1 VIEDI
6 PKEKL
11 LELFGNLLAGRRME
25 EKLYEIY
32 RAGGSGMPWLHRGIG
47 EEAVII
53 GVCANLRKDD
63 YYLVT
68 ITRGRPC
75 LFARGYSFV
84 DCIASESF
92 KDLKEIGG
100 HNTYFDP
107 ELGNLGRSGTLGE
120 DTAIYTGAA
129 LSAKI
134 RGTDQVT
141 VCTIGDGAAS
151 RGPVHESMV
160 IASAWDLPIV
170 YLLQN
175 NQYGEGTSARRQTY
189 KNMEDISDR
198 AKAYGFPGVT
208 VDGNDVIEVYEVSK
222 EYIERARN
230 GGGPGLIVAETYRL
244 SGHSEGDTQTYRPK
258 GETEEWW
265 QKDPLPRY
273 TKRLM
278 DTGMITEE
286 YIDELDKQLMSEIDE
301 AVRIATTLPDWDYD
315 DYISGAGKVI
325 DVL

>member
-1 VIEDI
+1 MIEDI

-11 LELFGNLLAGRRME
+11 LDLFRNLLAGRRME
-25 EKLYEIY
+25 EKLYEVFS
-32 RAGGSGMPWLHRGIG
+32 AGGSGMPWLHRGIG

-75 LFARGYSFV
+75 LFARGFSFV

-92 KDLKEIGG
+92 KDVKKIGG
-100 HNTYFDP
+100 HNTYFAP

-160 IASAWDLPIV
+160 VASAWDLPIV

-175 NQYGEGTSARRQTY
+175 NQYGEGTSARRETY
-189 KNMEDISDR
+189 KKMEDISDR
-198 AKAYGFPGVT
+198 AKAYGFPGIT
-208 VDGNDVIEVYEVSK
+208 VDGNDVVDVYEVSK
-222 EYIERARN
+222 KYIERARK

-244 SGHSEGDTQTYRPK
+244 SGHSEGDTQNYRPK

-265 QKDPLPRY
+265 KKDPLPQY

-278 DTGMITEE
+278 DMGTITEE
-286 YIDELDKQLMSEIDE
+286 YIDELDRRLTAEIDE
-301 AVRIATTLPDWDYD
+301 AAEVAASLPEWNYD
-315 DYISGAGKVI
+315 DYIRGAGTVI